1 MWDCPKQRWSTITIR
16 RKDVDNQIRALSN
29 PSLRVL
35 IVVLVLMLAT
45 TALPARA
52 ETPISIAPVESTIL
66 AIADPLTLLRMF
78 CDFLR
83 AGQIDAAVNLLA
95 DDVVLIETTGQS
107 TAGKDAVRA
116 WLSRLDFDEVEL
128 CDIWL
133 YGNQI
138 AWTVRVYHADAEKI
152 GSGRALIENGKIQWL
167 VEVSW

>member
-1 MWDCPKQRWSTITIR
+1 MKSILIH
-16 RKDVDNQIRALSN
+16 ALR
-29 PSLRVL
+29 LMIV
-35 IVVLVLMLAT
+35 IVVLTT
-45 TALPARA
+45 TAVSACADAPGEIVDEKPA
-52 ETPISIAPVESTIL
+52 TPAT
-66 AIADPLTLLRMF
+66 ADPLTLLRMF

-95 DDVVLIETTGQS
+95 DDVVLIESNGQ
-107 TAGKDAVRA
+107 AMIGKESVRA
-116 WLSRLDFDEVEL
+116 WLSRLDFDQVEL

-138 AWTVRVYHADAEKI
+138 AWTVRVYQADAEKI